1 MGYRNMLTRRTG
13 TITLAAGLATFLAAC
28 QSGTVVDNR
37 STSSPAAQARVVM
50 DYQLGSG
57 DQIKV
62 TVFGHEDLSG
72 QFEIDG
78 SGAISMPLIG
88 QISAIGQTTQSLEQA
103 ITVKLS
109 DGYLLDPSV
118 SAEVINYRPFFILG
132 EISRPGEYP
141 YASGLTVLNAVAAA
155 GGFSY
160 RANKK
165 AVFIKAFEGE
175 KEVAYQLNAQVMV
188 QPGDTIRIGERIF

>member
-1 MGYRNMLTRRTG
+1 MLTRRTG
-13 TITLAAGLATFLAAC
+13 TIALAAGLATFLAAC

-103 ITVKLS
+103 ITAKLS
-109 DGYLLDPSV
+109 DG
-118 SAEVINYRPFFILG
+118 
-132 EISRPGEYP
+132 
-141 YASGLTVLNAVAAA
+141 
-155 GGFSY
+155 
-160 RANKK
+160 
-165 AVFIKAFEGE
+165 
-175 KEVAYQLNAQVMV
+175 
-188 QPGDTIRIGERIF
+188 